1 MYNLGNQFVFDNK
14 RANMNSACVLKGVNY
29 RISILTE
36 RLVRI
41 EYNKKGIFV
50 DVPSQFA
57 LSRDFGIPKFD
68 VNQDSKYME
77 VTTKYFKLTY
87 QKESPITSSNLKIYV
102 NDTDSIWYY
111 GNPEARCNEASF
123 TAFDEDIK
131 RKFTKG
137 LYSREGFAS
146 FDDSKSLLIDI
157 SGNFAKRPVDGVDIY
172 VFIYKDDFS
181 LALKDYFSLTG
192 KPLLIPRYALG
203 NWWSKNCAYTES
215 TLNKM
220 FNRFI
225 RDEIPISVL
234 LLDEMWHIT
243 EGKYK
248 TGYTFEKKLIN
259 APDKLISDMHKRGVR
274 VGVNIN
280 PIEGIYPHEE
290 AYSKIIEYVKIPGN
304 KIIGFAPFNPQFLDI
319 FMKLLLHPLENIGI
333 DFFWLDYPIKDASSQ
348 YILTHYMYL
357 DSGRLERKRNMLLSK
372 NPSICAH
379 RYGIL
384 DTGRT
389 NVSFDT
395 LKMLPYINVSAS
407 NIGVSWWSSSI
418 GGYTGGMEDAELYL
432 RSVELGCFS
441 PIFRISVDGG
451 RYYKREPWKWDVK
464 TFEIVKDY
472 MRLRHRLVPY
482 IYSEAY
488 KYYESGITLIRPLYH
503 TNKEMFFDPL
513 YKNEYYFGPSLL
525 ISPLT
530 DKKDPLMN
538 RVVHKFYLPEGTW
551 YDFKNGKKFPGNR
564 SYVSFFKDEDYPVFA
579 KSGAIIPMDKNV
591 NNSLVVPNELEIH
604 IFPGMNNAYE
614 LYEDD
619 GVTNLYK
626 NGYYLKTIID
636 YNYQANNY
644 TVIIRSIEGKTGIIP
659 NTRNYKIRF
668 RNTLQA
674 PSVSANFDGT
684 PLECN
689 SYTLDNDFIVE
700 VKDVKTIGQLV
711 VNCKGKGIEI
721 DSVRLIN
728 EDIDSIISD
737 LEVETHLK
745 DKIASILFSNLT
757 IKKKRILI
765 RKLKKDKLDPKF
777 IKMFLRLLEYIEQ
790 I

>member
-1 MYNLGNQFVFDNK
+1 
-14 RANMNSACVLKGVNY
+14 
-29 RISILTE
+29 
-36 RLVRI
+36 
-41 EYNKKGIFV
+41 
-50 DVPSQFA
+50 
-57 LSRDFGIPKFD
+57 
-68 VNQDSKYME
+68 
-77 VTTKYFKLTY
+77 
-87 QKESPITSSNLKIYV
+87 
-102 NDTDSIWYY
+102 
-111 GNPEARCNEASF
+111 
-123 TAFDEDIK
+123 
-131 RKFTKG
+131 
-137 LYSREGFAS
+137 
-146 FDDSKSLLIDI
+146 
-157 SGNFAKRPVDGVDIY
+157 
-172 VFIYKDDFS
+172 
-181 LALKDYFSLTG
+181 
-192 KPLLIPRYALG
+192 
-203 NWWSKNCAYTES
+203 
-215 TLNKM
+215 
-220 FNRFI
+220 
-225 RDEIPISVL
+225 
-234 LLDEMWHIT
+234 
-243 EGKYK
+243 
-248 TGYTFEKKLIN
+248 
-259 APDKLISDMHKRGVR
+259 
-274 VGVNIN
+274 
-280 PIEGIYPHEE
+280 
-290 AYSKIIEYVKIPGN
+290 
-304 KIIGFAPFNPQFLDI
+304 
-319 FMKLLLHPLENIGI
+319 
-333 DFFWLDYPIKDASSQ
+333 
-348 YILTHYMYL
+348 
-357 DSGRLERKRNMLLSK
+357 
-372 NPSICAH
+372 
-379 RYGIL
+379 
-384 DTGRT
+384 
-389 NVSFDT
+389 
-395 LKMLPYINVSAS
+395 
-407 NIGVSWWSSSI
+407 
-418 GGYTGGMEDAELYL
+418 
-432 RSVELGCFS
+432 
-441 PIFRISVDGG
+441 
-451 RYYKREPWKWDVK
+451 
-464 TFEIVKDY
+464 
-472 MRLRHRLVPY
+472 
-482 IYSEAY
+482 
-488 KYYESGITLIRPLYH
+488 
-503 TNKEMFFDPL
+503 MFFDPL

-674 PSVSANFDGT
+674 PSVSVNFDGT

-757 IKKKRILI
+757 IKKKRIQI